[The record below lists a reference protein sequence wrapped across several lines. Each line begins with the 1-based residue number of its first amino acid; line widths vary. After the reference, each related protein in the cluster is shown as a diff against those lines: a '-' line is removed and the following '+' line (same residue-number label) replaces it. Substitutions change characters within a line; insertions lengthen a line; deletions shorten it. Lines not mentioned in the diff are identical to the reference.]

1 MNKEWAKQIEN
12 FRYYLTLE
20 RSFSNNTVE
29 SYLIDCQ
36 KLITFLQE
44 KYPDM
49 TPKDVSLPI
58 LNEFVEQLEKRS
70 KVDEEESLLRSST
83 QTRIIQGIRALFNF
97 FVMTD
102 VIEQNPADHIITPY
116 IDKKMPEILE
126 RSEIKRMME
135 TIDVSTAYG
144 FRNRL
149 TIELLYSTGMRVS
162 EFINLRLSDIHY
174 NEEYLDIIGKGN
186 KERYIPIDKRVLED
200 LKLYVDKYRIHQKQK
215 DEYTDFVF
223 LSEKRGQKL
232 TRQFIFAMLKKTAER
247 AGINKRVHPHIL
259 RHSFA
264 TELIRGGA
272 NIMAVKE
279 IMGHSSI
286 TSTEV
291 YVNLNIL
298 DVKKTLYTYH
308 PFFQNDKK

>member
-29 SYLIDCQ
+29 SYLMDCQ
-36 KLITFLQE
+36 KLVTFLNN
-44 KYPDM
+44 KYPNVS
-49 TPKDVSLPI
+49 PKEVDIQI
-58 LNEFVEQLEKRS
+58 LNEFVGQLEK
-70 KVDEEESLLRSST
+70 KEGKDEEERLLRSST
-83 QTRIIQGIRALFNF
+83 QTRIIQGIRALFKF
-97 FVMTD
+97 LMLTD
-102 VIEQNPADHIITPY
+102 VIERNPSEHIITPY
-116 IDKKMPEILE
+116 IDKKIPEILE
-126 RSEIKRMME
+126 RSEIQRMMKA
-135 TIDVSTAYG
+135 IDVSTAYG

-162 EFINLRLSDIHY
+162 EFINLKLSDIHY
-174 NEEYLDIIGKGN
+174 TEEYLDIIGKGN
-186 KERYIPIDKRVLED
+186 KERYIPIDARVLAD
-200 LKLYVDKYRIHQKQK
+200 LKLYIDQYRVHQKQVG
-215 DEYTDFVF
+215 EYTDFVF
-223 LSEKRGQKL
+223 LSEKRGTKL
-232 TRQFIFAMLKKTAER
+232 TRQFIFSMLKKTAEM
-247 AGINKRVHPHIL
+247 AGIDKKVHPHIL

-272 NIMAVKE
+272 NILAVKE

-298 DVKKTLYTYH
+298 DIKKTLYNYH
-308 PFFQNDKK
+308 PFFQK

>member
-1 MNKEWAKQIEN
+1 MNKDWAKQIEN

-29 SYLIDCQ
+29 SYFMDCQ
-36 KLITFLQE
+36 KLITFLE
-44 KYPDM
+44 DKYPDL
-49 TPKDVSLPI
+49 TPKEVSLQI
-58 LNEFVEQLEKRS
+58 LNEFVEQLGKKS
-70 KVDEEESLLRSST
+70 KAGEEERLLRSST
-83 QTRIIQGIRALFNF
+83 QTRIIQGIRALFKF
-97 FVMTD
+97 LLMTD

-126 RSEIKRMME
+126 RSEIKQMMDV
-135 TIDVSTAYG
+135 IDVSTAYG

-186 KERYIPIDKRVLED
+186 KERFIPIDGKVLQD
-200 LKLYVDKYRIHQKQK
+200 LKLYIDRYRVHQKNME
-215 DEYTDFVF
+215 EYTDFVF
-223 LSEKRGQKL
+223 LSEKRGKKL
-232 TRQFIFAMLKKTAER
+232 TRQFIFTMLKKTAER
-247 AGINKRVHPHIL
+247 AGIHKKVHPHIL

-279 IMGHSSI
+279 IMGHTSI

-291 YVNLNIL
+291 YVNLNVL
-298 DVKKTLYTYH
+298 DVKKTLYAYH
-308 PFFQNDKK
+308 PFFQNDK

>member
-36 KLITFLQE
+36 KLITFLEE
-44 KYPDM
+44 KYPCV
-49 TPKDVSLPI
+49 TPKEVSLQI
-58 LNEFVEQLEKRS
+58 LNEFVEQLEKKS
-70 KVDEEESLLRSST
+70 KAGEEECLLRNST
-83 QTRIIQGIRALFNF
+83 QTRIIQGIRALFKF

-102 VIEQNPADHIITPY
+102 VIEQNPADHIATPY

-126 RSEIKRMME
+126 RSEIKLMME

-162 EFINLRLSDIHY
+162 EFINLKLSDINY

-200 LKLYVDKYRIHQKQK
+200 LKLYIDKYRVHQKQM

-232 TRQFIFAMLKKTAER
+232 TRQFIFTMLKKTAEK
-247 AGINKRVHPHIL
+247 AGIHKRVHPHIL

-286 TSTEV
+286 ASTEV
-291 YVNLNIL
+291 YVNLNVL

-308 PFFQNDKK
+308 PFFQNDK